1 MNVKSCLYSLGL
13 ALWIGVSYTLQ
24 AQSLPKNYQSLLADA
39 ETECI
44 ALRHHFHEHPEL
56 SNREFQTGAYIA
68 DYLKKLGLEVKHPIA
83 KTGVVG
89 LLKGGKPGPVIA
101 LRADIDALPITE
113 RTPISF
119 ASKVKSEYNGQPV
132 GVMHA
137 CGHDAHASILLTTAR
152 LLKQMEKEVPG
163 TIVFLFQ
170 PAEEGA
176 PNNEEGGAPLMIK
189 EGVLDNPAVS
199 AVIGLHMNSAL
210 PSGMLTYKSGAAQA
224 ASDLFKITVTGK
236 GSHGSMPWEGIDPI
250 IISSQILLGLQTIV
264 SRQEDLTKAPVVITV
279 GSFHSGVRSNIIPE
293 KAEMSGTIRS
303 LDEKMRLG
311 VHEKMKKTVA
321 AIAASGG
328 AQAEVVINKQT
339 LVNFNDLGL
348 TRQLVPA
355 LERVGGKE
363 NIKEV
368 GWVTAAEDFSFF
380 GEKVPTFFFGLGG
393 LPKDRDPKEAG
404 PHHTAD
410 FFLDETGFINGVNA
424 FCQIIFEYAKSHRSR

>member
-1 MNVKSCLYSLGL
+1 M
-13 ALWIGVSYTLQ
+13 
-24 AQSLPKNYQSLLADA
+24 LADA

-68 DYLKKLGLEVKHPIA
+68 DYLKKLGLDVKHPIA

-137 CGHDAHASILLTTAR
+137 CGHDAHTSILLTTAR

-250 IISSQILLGLQTIV
+250 IISAQILLGLQTIV

-293 KAEMSGTIRS
+293 KAEMSGTI
-303 LDEKMRLG
+303 
-311 VHEKMKKTVA
+311 
-321 AIAASGG
+321 
-328 AQAEVVINKQT
+328 
-339 LVNFNDLGL
+339 
-348 TRQLVPA
+348 
-355 LERVGGKE
+355 
-363 NIKEV
+363 
-368 GWVTAAEDFSFF
+368 
-380 GEKVPTFFFGLGG
+380 
-393 LPKDRDPKEAG
+393 
-404 PHHTAD
+404 
-410 FFLDETGFINGVNA
+410 
-424 FCQIIFEYAKSHRSR
+424 